1 MEHVSIGSIETNHHR
16 PLEVTYKPI
25 PMEELHG
32 RDRYT
37 TAEVNTTVQPMRT
50 SLSKSQ
56 NSSGNQVFDP
66 FILNSKLW
74 NTSSIRM
81 PSLDEAEN
89 DEFINPNGLT
99 QAEMCLKYNGYYD
112 KYIAKGDLRTNNI
125 LLDRFCRLSPL

>member
-1 MEHVSIGSIETNHHR
+1 MEHLSIGPTETNHHR

-37 TAEVNTTVQPMRT
+37 TGKHTSTEPMRT
-50 SLSKSQ
+50 SFGKSQ

-112 KYIAKGDLRTNNI
+112 KYIAKGDLCTKNM
-125 LLDRFCRLSPL
+125 LLDRFCRLSSL